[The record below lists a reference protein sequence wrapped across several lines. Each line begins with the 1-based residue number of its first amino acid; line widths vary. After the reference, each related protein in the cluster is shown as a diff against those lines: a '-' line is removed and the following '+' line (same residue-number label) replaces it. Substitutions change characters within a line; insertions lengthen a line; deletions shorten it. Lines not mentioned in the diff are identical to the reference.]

1 LIIEMVRLI
10 MLVGLPGSGKSTL
23 AQQLLLGDDLLEP
36 QIISTDAI
44 RGQLFGDE
52 SIQGSWILVW
62 DQVKRQFRQAVEQI
76 LLKNTSQA
84 IYDATNASRKQ
95 RREVITLA
103 RECGFTQI
111 IGLWV
116 DTPLQVCLERNQ
128 RRSRQVPEDVIWHMY
143 RQLYD
148 VPPALSE
155 GMDRL
160 IRFNTNVYPAIAI
173 DTGFRKYGNCDRTH
187 KQEPPL

>member
-1 LIIEMVRLI
+1 MVRLI
-10 MLVGLPGSGKSTL
+10 MLIGLPGSGKSTL
-23 AQQLLLGDDLLEP
+23 AQQLLLGEEP
-36 QIISTDAI
+36 LQIKLISTDAI
-44 RGQLFGDE
+44 RAQLFGDE
-52 SIQGSWILVW
+52 SIQGSWVLVW
-62 DQVKRQFRQAVEQI
+62 NQVKRQFQQAVEQI
-76 LLKNTSQA
+76 SLKHATHA
-84 IYDATNASRKQ
+84 IYDATNAGRKQ

-111 IGLWV
+111 TGLWV
-116 DTPLQVCLERNQ
+116 DTPVQVCLERNQ

-160 IRFNTNVYPAIAI
+160 IRFNTNVYPALII

-187 KQEPPL
+187 EQEPHL